1 MTPAAYRARVS
12 NVAAST
18 LLEEILAVVQATQV
32 TVNELVVF
40 VEEIMSSTD
49 PIGTELSAIAASD
62 SAAGASLADMA
73 TQLQAIATK
82 LGESSLD
89 AADQQALDAIKT
101 QAAAMASQ
109 ASTEDTTVRG
119 DAQQPP
125 PTTGS

>member
-1 MTPAAYRARVS
+1 VS